1 MTVLDPV
8 DFNYYFLPAFVFYD
22 EIRPSFDV
30 VARPDCVLGVLQQ
43 NLTAPNGLRQDSTV
57 CSNLSGSF
65 KKKKKKKIKLKIP
78 QISSLSLRGRC

>member
-57 CSNLSGSF
+57 CINLSGIF
-65 KKKKKKKIKLKIP
+65 KKKKKKN
-78 QISSLSLRGRC
+78 QTQDSTNF